1 VDNIIELNNVSY
13 DYVSGDITTKG
24 VKNINLDIERGSFVV
39 FVGHNGSGKSTLAK
53 LLNGFFV
60 PDSGKV
66 FVDGID
72 TADDSRIFDIR
83 KKVGMVFQNPDN
95 QMVASIVEDDLA
107 FGPENLGVPREEI
120 GKRIDWALKTVNMEG
135 QNKRTPNKLSGG
147 QKQRISIAAIL
158 VMKPDVLIL
167 DESTAMLDPRGREE
181 VMETI
186 MHLNKEA
193 GLTVIL
199 ITHYMEEVI
208 LADKV
213 VVMNDGEIALSG
225 TPKEVYKELEIIR
238 KAQLELPIITQVAV
252 ELNNRGYDVPLAL
265 TKEELVDALCD
276 GAKDKDKVDTAEV
289 VK

>member
-1 VDNIIELNNVSY
+1 MDNIIELKNVSY
-13 DYVSGDITTKG
+13 DYVSGDMITRG
-24 VKNINLDIERGSFVV
+24 VKDVTLDIERGSFVA

-60 PDSGKV
+60 PDKGKV
-66 FVDGID
+66 FVEGID
-72 TADDSRIFDIR
+72 TADDDKIFDIR

-167 DESTAMLDPRGREE
+167 DESTAMLDPKGREE

-186 MHLNKEA
+186 MRLNKEE
-193 GLTVIL
+193 GMTVIL

-213 VVMNDGEIALSG
+213 VVMNDGEVVLHG
-225 TPKEVYKELEIIR
+225 TPKEVYKELETIR
-238 KAQLELPIITQVAV
+238 DAQLELPIITQVAV
-252 ELNNRGYDVPLAL
+252 ELKNRGYDVPLSL
-265 TKEELVDALCD
+265 TKEELVEALCP
-276 GAKDKDKVDTAEV
+276 
-289 VK
+289 

>member
-1 VDNIIELNNVSY
+1 MDNIIELKNVSY
-13 DYVSGDITTKG
+13 DYVSGDIITRG
-24 VKNINLDIERGSFVV
+24 VKDVTLDIERGSFVA

-60 PDSGKV
+60 PDKGKV
-66 FVDGID
+66 FVEGID
-72 TADDSRIFDIR
+72 TADDDKIFDIR

-167 DESTAMLDPRGREE
+167 DESTAMLDPKGREE

-186 MHLNKEA
+186 MRLNKEE
-193 GLTVIL
+193 GMTVIL

-213 VVMNDGEIALSG
+213 VVMNDGEVVLHG
-225 TPKEVYKELEIIR
+225 TPKEVYKELETIR
-238 KAQLELPIITQVAV
+238 DAQLELPIITQVAV
-252 ELNNRGYDVPLAL
+252 ELKNRGYDVPLSL
-265 TKEELVDALCD
+265 TKEELVEALCPVGIQED
-276 GAKDKDKVDTAEV
+276 VAEV
-289 VK
+289 IK

>member
-1 VDNIIELNNVSY
+1 
-13 DYVSGDITTKG
+13 
-24 VKNINLDIERGSFVV
+24 
-39 FVGHNGSGKSTLAK
+39 
-53 LLNGFFV
+53 
-60 PDSGKV
+60 
-66 FVDGID
+66 
-72 TADDSRIFDIR
+72 
-83 KKVGMVFQNPDN
+83 
-95 QMVASIVEDDLA
+95 
-107 FGPENLGVPREEI
+107 
-120 GKRIDWALKTVNMEG
+120 
-135 QNKRTPNKLSGG
+135 
-147 QKQRISIAAIL
+147 
-158 VMKPDVLIL
+158 MKPDVLIL

>member
-1 VDNIIELNNVSY
+1 MDNIIELKNVSY
-13 DYVSGDITTKG
+13 DYVSGDIITRG
-24 VKNINLDIERGSFVV
+24 VKDVTLDIERGSFVA

-60 PDSGKV
+60 PDKGKV
-66 FVDGID
+66 FVEGID
-72 TADDSRIFDIR
+72 TADDDKIFDIR

-167 DESTAMLDPRGREE
+167 DESTAMLDPKGREE

-186 MHLNKEA
+186 MRLNKEE
-193 GLTVIL
+193 GMTVIL

-213 VVMNDGEIALSG
+213 VVMNDGEVVLHG
-225 TPKEVYKELEIIR
+225 TPKEVYKELETIR
-238 KAQLELPIITQVAV
+238 DAQLELPIITQVAV
-252 ELNNRGYDVPLAL
+252 ELKNRGYDVPLSL
-265 TKEELVDALCD
+265 TKEELVEALCPV
-276 GAKDKDKVDTAEV
+276 GIQKDVAEGI
-289 VK
+289 K

>member
-1 VDNIIELNNVSY
+1 MDNIIELKNVSY
-13 DYVSGDITTKG
+13 DYVSGDIITRG
-24 VKNINLDIERGSFVV
+24 VKDVTLDIERGSFVA

-60 PDSGKV
+60 PDKGKV
-66 FVDGID
+66 FVEGID
-72 TADDSRIFDIR
+72 TADDDKIFDIR

-167 DESTAMLDPRGREE
+167 DESTAMLDPKGREE

-186 MHLNKEA
+186 MRLNKEE
-193 GLTVIL
+193 GMTVIL

-213 VVMNDGEIALSG
+213 VVMNDGEVVLHG
-225 TPKEVYKELEIIR
+225 TPKEVYKELETIR
-238 KAQLELPIITQVAV
+238 NAQLELPIITQVAV
-252 ELNNRGYDVPLAL
+252 ELKNRGYDVPLSL
-265 TKEELVDALCD
+265 TKEELVEALCPVGIQED
-276 GAKDKDKVDTAEV
+276 VAEV
-289 VK
+289 IK

>member
-1 VDNIIELNNVSY
+1 MDNIIELKNVSY
-13 DYVSGDITTKG
+13 DYVSGDIITRG
-24 VKNINLDIERGSFVV
+24 VKDVTLDIERGSFVA

-60 PDSGKV
+60 PDKGEV
-66 FVDGID
+66 FVEGID
-72 TADDSRIFDIR
+72 TADDDKIFDIR

-167 DESTAMLDPRGREE
+167 DESTAMLDPKGREE

-186 MHLNKEA
+186 MRLNKEE
-193 GLTVIL
+193 GMTVIL

-213 VVMNDGEIALSG
+213 VVMNDGEVVLHG
-225 TPKEVYKELEIIR
+225 TPKEVYKELETIR
-238 KAQLELPIITQVAV
+238 DAQLELPIITQVAV
-252 ELNNRGYDVPLAL
+252 ELKNRGYDVPLSL
-265 TKEELVDALCD
+265 TKEELVEALCPVGIQED
-276 GAKDKDKVDTAEV
+276 VAEV
-289 VK
+289 IK

>member
-1 VDNIIELNNVSY
+1 MDNIIELKNVSY
-13 DYVSGDITTKG
+13 DYVSGDIITRG
-24 VKNINLDIERGSFVV
+24 VKNVTLDIERGSFVA

-60 PDSGKV
+60 PDKGKV
-66 FVDGID
+66 FVESID
-72 TADDSRIFDIR
+72 TADDDKIFDIR

-167 DESTAMLDPRGREE
+167 DESTAMLDPKGREE

-186 MHLNKEA
+186 MRLNKEE
-193 GLTVIL
+193 GMTVIL
-199 ITHYMEEVI
+199 ITHYMEEVL

-213 VVMNDGEIALSG
+213 VVMNDGEVVLHG
-225 TPKEVYKELEIIR
+225 TPKEVYKELETIR
-238 KAQLELPIITQVAV
+238 NAQLELPIITQVAV
-252 ELNNRGYDVPLAL
+252 ELKNRGYDVPLSL
-265 TKEELVDALCD
+265 TKEELVEALCPV
-276 GAKDKDKVDTAEV
+276 GIQKDVAEGI
-289 VK
+289 K

>member
-1 VDNIIELNNVSY
+1 MDNIIELKNVSY
-13 DYVSGDITTKG
+13 DYVSGDIITRG
-24 VKNINLDIERGSFVV
+24 VKNVTLDIERGSFVA

-60 PDSGKV
+60 PDKGKV
-66 FVDGID
+66 FVESID
-72 TADDSRIFDIR
+72 TADDDKIFDIR

-107 FGPENLGVPREEI
+107 FGLENLGVPREEI

-167 DESTAMLDPRGREE
+167 DESTAMLDPKGREE

-186 MHLNKEA
+186 MRLNKEE
-193 GLTVIL
+193 GMTVIL

-213 VVMNDGEIALSG
+213 VVMNDGEVVLHG
-225 TPKEVYKELEIIR
+225 TPKEVYKELETIR
-238 KAQLELPIITQVAV
+238 NAQLELPIITQVAV
-252 ELNNRGYDVPLAL
+252 ELKNRGYDVPLSL
-265 TKEELVDALCD
+265 TKEELVEALCPV
-276 GAKDKDKVDTAEV
+276 GIQKDVAEV
-289 VK
+289 IK

>member
-1 VDNIIELNNVSY
+1 MDNIIELNNVSY

>member
-1 VDNIIELNNVSY
+1 MGNIIELKNVSY
-13 DYVSGDITTKG
+13 DYVSGDIITRG
-24 VKNINLDIERGSFVV
+24 VKDVTLDIERGSFVA

-60 PDSGKV
+60 PDKGEV
-66 FVDGID
+66 FVEGID
-72 TADDSRIFDIR
+72 TADDDKIFDIR

-167 DESTAMLDPRGREE
+167 DESTAMLDPKGREE

-186 MHLNKEA
+186 MRLNKEE
-193 GLTVIL
+193 GMTVIL

-213 VVMNDGEIALSG
+213 VVMNDGEVVLHG
-225 TPKEVYKELEIIR
+225 TPKEVYKELETIR
-238 KAQLELPIITQVAV
+238 NAQLELPIITQVAV
-252 ELNNRGYDVPLAL
+252 ELKNRGYDVPLSL
-265 TKEELVDALCD
+265 TKEELVEVLCPVGIQED
-276 GAKDKDKVDTAEV
+276 VAEV
-289 VK
+289 IK

>member
-1 VDNIIELNNVSY
+1 MDNIIELKNVSY
-13 DYVSGDITTKG
+13 DYVSGDMITRG
-24 VKNINLDIERGSFVV
+24 VKDVTLDIERGSFVA

-60 PDSGKV
+60 PDKGKV
-66 FVDGID
+66 FVEGID
-72 TADDSRIFDIR
+72 TADDDKIFDIR

-167 DESTAMLDPRGREE
+167 DESTAMLDPKGREE

-186 MHLNKEA
+186 MRLNKEE
-193 GLTVIL
+193 GMTVIL

-213 VVMNDGEIALSG
+213 VVMNDGEVVLHG
-225 TPKEVYKELEIIR
+225 TPKEVYKELETIR
-238 KAQLELPIITQVAV
+238 NAQLELPIITQVAV
-252 ELNNRGYDVPLAL
+252 ELKNRGYDVPLSL
-265 TKEELVDALCD
+265 TKEELVEALCSVGIQED
-276 GAKDKDKVDTAEV
+276 VAEV
-289 VK
+289 RK

>member
-1 VDNIIELNNVSY
+1 MDNIIELKNVSY
-13 DYVSGDITTKG
+13 DYVSGDMITRG
-24 VKNINLDIERGSFVV
+24 VKDVTLDIERGSFVA

-60 PDSGKV
+60 PDKGKV
-66 FVDGID
+66 FVEGID
-72 TADDSRIFDIR
+72 TADDDKIFDIR

-167 DESTAMLDPRGREE
+167 DESTAMLDPKGREE

-186 MHLNKEA
+186 MRLNKEE
-193 GLTVIL
+193 GMTVIL

-213 VVMNDGEIALSG
+213 VVMNDGEVVLHG
-225 TPKEVYKELEIIR
+225 TPKEVYKELETIR
-238 KAQLELPIITQVAV
+238 DAQLELPIITQVAV
-252 ELNNRGYDVPLAL
+252 ELKNRGYDVPLSL
-265 TKEELVDALCD
+265 TKEELVEALCPAGIQED
-276 GAKDKDKVDTAEV
+276 VAEV
-289 VK
+289 IK

>member
-1 VDNIIELNNVSY
+1 MDNIIELKNVSY
-13 DYVSGDITTKG
+13 DYVSGDIITRG
-24 VKNINLDIERGSFVV
+24 VKNVTLDIERGSFVA

-60 PDSGKV
+60 PDKGKV
-66 FVDGID
+66 FVESID
-72 TADDSRIFDIR
+72 TADDDKIFDIR

-167 DESTAMLDPRGREE
+167 DESTAMLDPKGREE

-186 MHLNKEA
+186 MRLNKEE
-193 GLTVIL
+193 GMTVIL

-213 VVMNDGEIALSG
+213 VVMNDGEVVLHG
-225 TPKEVYKELEIIR
+225 TPKEVYKELETIR
-238 KAQLELPIITQVAV
+238 NAQIELPIITQVAV
-252 ELNNRGYDVPLAL
+252 ELKNRGYDVPLSL
-265 TKEELVDALCD
+265 TKEELVEALCPV
-276 GAKDKDKVDTAEV
+276 GIQKDVAEV
-289 VK
+289 IK